1 MKLNTHTDKAA
12 TSRRKNSAGGER
24 GAALAMAMII
34 MVLIG
39 VVAMTVLSVVS
50 KEARI
55 SGSDLQRTQTCYVA
69 AAKLENMT
77 SDFSALFSR
86 TTNPSASQLN
96 TIRDTDP
103 AGLTA
108 EGFSFP
114 NPILSLDTV
123 RLAELRVRAGI
134 PTTSTALPRTTIPS
148 GPFTGLSASVAP
160 YKMSSTAQA
169 GVNNV
174 QCKLERSINNY
185 LIPLFQFGMF
195 SDKDIEL
202 HPGPAFT
209 FNGRV
214 HANGN
219 IYVNGNVTFLDKVT
233 TANELVRDVL
243 RNGSVRTG
251 STVLMTVS
259 GINVNIADGSVNNGP
274 KLPGAA
280 SGQRGYHPDSPD
292 GTANTSWESTSVAA
306 PVSGTPNRFGGQLLT
321 RTTGASQLLLPLQL
335 GGNPTREIIKRQLP
349 YDDSV
354 LNESRYH
361 AKASIRIL
369 LDDEGITANLPG
381 GIPSTSGKLLSQYV
395 PKPLPNLTIASGGG
409 RALWRINDSGGYI
422 TTTTNKLLQGASG
435 TTQADTVRGIK
446 AYQST
451 SPNGAKIPAG
461 AGINGRIL
469 IEVVPASTTA
479 NPSPTPIDVTDEI
492 LSMGMTEGEP
502 NGIVYLQRPLWASST
517 PGSRDP
523 DGGNDYLTYFLS
535 NGYMGMSGEIGTPS
549 SNPNSTYGFL
559 SGIPEDSASTR
570 RGDAP
575 GAADTLNSIVP
586 INVYNVREGYI
597 RTSFTTNAVYERGI
611 TSIVEINMRNLARW
625 VDGVY
630 DANLLNG
637 TNAVSTNI
645 ESSDGYI
652 VYVSDR
658 RGDRVK
664 SETIGAVTANM
675 TNGLVDNED
684 IYGSNNTL
692 DPGEDV
698 IDAGIDG
705 ATGLAKKGRLQR
717 DLLEL
722 PEPSVLAGT
731 SGSTSGERVARANTV
746 AKWTNPSNYFRRA
759 VRLFNGEDLKLSG
772 AAGKL
777 SETKGLTVA
786 TENMIYVWGNY
797 NTTGISNVPSG
808 AASLSGDYTGDQVPT
823 SIVADALFPL
833 SKTWFDASPAIYP
846 DDLTKRIPDL
856 GLSGTS
862 VVSIGLGNETAVRS
876 AIIAGTNL
884 SALSGT
890 PDAIIG
896 ADSRLSGGVH
906 NFPRFLE
913 GWVEGA
919 RRWNYIGSIVP
930 MYYSTQALA
939 PWQYPTSVTR
949 VIYGAPVR
957 NWAFDDSFRD
967 PSRLPP
973 GTPLFQYIEPTGF
986 KQVVN

>member
-86 TTNPSASQLN
+86 TTNPSTSQLN

-114 NPILSLDTV
+114 TPILSLDTV

-134 PTTSTALPRTTIPS
+134 PTSSTALPRTTIPS

-169 GVNNV
+169 GVTNV

-369 LDDEGITANLPG
+369 LDDEPGPPTNLPANLPG
-381 GIPSTSGKLLSQYV
+381 GIPSTRGKLLSQYV
-395 PKPLPNLTIASGGG
+395 PKPLPNLTVASGGG
-409 RALWRINDSGGYI
+409 RSLWRINDSGGYI
-422 TTTTNKLLQGASG
+422 TTTTNKLLQSASG

-446 AYQST
+446 ASQST

-469 IEVVPASTTA
+469 IEIVPASTTA

-559 SGIPEDSASTR
+559 SGIPEDGAASR
-570 RGDAP
+570 RDDTP
-575 GAADTLNSIVP
+575 GAAGALNSIVP
-586 INVYNVREGYI
+586 INVYNVREGRI
-597 RTSFTTNAVYERGI
+597 RTSLAANAVYERGI
-611 TSIVEINMRNLARW
+611 TSVVEINMRNLARW
-625 VDGVY
+625 ADGVY
-630 DANLLNG
+630 DNNLLTG
-637 TNAVSTNI
+637 TNAVSANI
-645 ESSDGYI
+645 GGDDGYI
-652 VYVSDR
+652 VYISDR
-658 RGDRVK
+658 RGDKVRA
-664 SETIGAVTANM
+664 ERIGAANVNM

-684 IYGSNNTL
+684 IYGPNNTL

-698 IDAGIDG
+698 IDAGADG
-705 ATGLAKKGRLQR
+705 SGNPKKGRLQK
-717 DLLEL
+717 DPTEL
-722 PEPSVLAGT
+722 PDPAQFSN
-731 SGSTSGERVARANTV
+731 SGANWPERVARANAV
-746 AKWTNPSNYFRRA
+746 AAYSSSYFRRA
-759 VRLFNGEDLKLSG
+759 VRLFNGEDMVFSGGANKLS
-772 AAGKL
+772 A
-777 SETKGLTVA
+777 TRGLTIA
-786 TENMIYVWGNY
+786 TENMVYIWGNY
-797 NTTGISNVPSG
+797 NTTGVNCQPSAG
-808 AASLSGDYTGDQVPT
+808 STLNIPTEPCRYFGDQVPA
-823 SIVADALFPL
+823 SIVSDAFTPL
-833 SKTWFDASPAIYP
+833 SKTWFDAFSAILP
-846 DDLTKRIPDL
+846 DNLNLRVADLSTTGTPPMIDL
-856 GLSGTS
+856 MTS
-862 VVSIGLGNETAVRS
+862 VRAGIISGN
-876 AIIAGTNL
+876 NL
-884 SALSGT
+884 SALSGS
-890 PDAIIG
+890 PDAENG
-896 ADSRLSGGVH
+896 DESRLSGGIH

-913 GWVEGA
+913 NWGPDS
-919 RRWNYIGSIVP
+919 RRWNYVGALIP
-930 MYYSTQALA
+930 LYHSTQALGPYNTGA
-939 PWQYPTSVTR
+939 A
-949 VIYGAPVR
+949 IYSPPIR